1 MLNNF
6 FCCLKVKLN
15 NFRINQICEKNE
27 WDIAGLKML
36 KYKLKLRDVSD
47 KKKTNFCI
55 ITTHT
60 KNK

>member
-47 KKKTNFCI
+47 KKKQIFV
-55 ITTHT
+55 
-60 KNK
+60 